1 MSNNKFKILIIEDD
15 ASIRR
20 FVETLLHT
28 NGYQVL
34 TADTCRMGYSLST
47 SHNPDLIILDLGLPD
62 EDGLAFIQ
70 KLREGA
76 ITPIIVLSAR
86 ITERDKVS
94 ALDMGANDYITK
106 PFGTEEL
113 LARVRAALRNNRHAS
128 AAGALPG
135 GKFVAGDLSID
146 YDRRQVFVGAQE
158 VKLTQTEYNIVA
170 LLSEHSGRV
179 MTYAAIVHAI
189 WGSADSGST
198 KRLQVNMANIR
209 RKFGSRPGNNPY
221 ILNELGIGYRMIEE
235 DAESRHSMTSE
246 V

>member
-76 ITPIIVLSAR
+76 ITPIIVC
-86 ITERDKVS
+86 
-94 ALDMGANDYITK
+94 
-106 PFGTEEL
+106 L
-113 LARVRAALRNNRHAS
+113 LYTSDAA
-128 AAGALPG
+128 
-135 GKFVAGDLSID
+135 D
-146 YDRRQVFVGAQE
+146 E
-158 VKLTQTEYNIVA
+158 
-170 LLSEHSGRV
+170 
-179 MTYAAIVHAI
+179 
-189 WGSADSGST
+189 
-198 KRLQVNMANIR
+198 
-209 RKFGSRPGNNPY
+209 
-221 ILNELGIGYRMIEE
+221 
-235 DAESRHSMTSE
+235 
-246 V
+246 